1 MQVAILKASAR
12 LVPISWDIQFYT
24 GVLTHCLIRPELR
37 KTTIWIGRPKVI
49 VNAIAR
55 PDVVRFADLFE
66 FFLTGESVVKVSK
79 VTLAILGVML
89 PYGAHAAT
97 DGTPGPTSTGTF
109 SATVT
114 ASAPVDNLV
123 EVAGLEDLIF
133 APVLISPTG
142 NSGAQTASTNFCL
155 ARSNQGDV
163 QVTVFQ
169 AGIADGS
176 PMNLNTSTGGP
187 SPEIR
192 FIPLTAFNV
201 VDGSGDPAASVTTSG
216 QTFTTRPRSDA
227 CSVGQ
232 PVNIDHRIS
241 ITIPTT
247 VSAATAGSGGDFS
260 GQFTLIVAP
269 L

>member
-1 MQVAILKASAR
+1 MKIYWTAALALSLA
-12 LVPISWDIQFYT
+12 LPS
-24 GVLTHCLIRPELR
+24 
-37 KTTIWIGRPKVI
+37 
-49 VNAIAR
+49 IAQ
-55 PDVVRFADLFE
+55 
-66 FFLTGESVVKVSK
+66 
-79 VTLAILGVML
+79 
-89 PYGAHAAT
+89 AAT

-109 SATVT
+109 TATVT
-114 ASAPVDNLV
+114 ASVPVGNLV

-133 APVLISPTG
+133 APVLISAAG
-142 NSGAQTASTNFCL
+142 NSGAQTASTDFCL

-163 QVTVFQ
+163 RVTVFQ
-169 AGIADGS
+169 AGVADGNA
-176 PMNLNTSTGGP
+176 MNLNTSTGSP

-192 FIPLTAFNV
+192 FIPLTAFDV
-201 VDGSGDPAASVTTSG
+201 RDGFGDPAATITTSG
-216 QTFTTRPRSDA
+216 QTFVTRPRPDA

-247 VSAATAGSGGDFS
+247 VSAATAGSGGNFS

>member
-1 MQVAILKASAR
+1 MKIYWTAALALSLA
-12 LVPISWDIQFYT
+12 LP
-24 GVLTHCLIRPELR
+24 C
-37 KTTIWIGRPKVI
+37 
-49 VNAIAR
+49 IAQ
-55 PDVVRFADLFE
+55 
-66 FFLTGESVVKVSK
+66 
-79 VTLAILGVML
+79 
-89 PYGAHAAT
+89 AAT

-109 SATVT
+109 TATVT

-169 AGIADGS
+169 AGVADGNA
-176 PMNLNTSTGGP
+176 MNLNTSTGGL

-192 FIPLTAFNV
+192 FIPLTSFNV
-201 VDGSGDPAASVTTSG
+201 RDGSGDPAATITTSG
-216 QTFTTRPRSDA
+216 QKFNAQPRHDA

-232 PVNIDHRIS
+232 PANIDHRIT

>member
-1 MQVAILKASAR
+1 M
-12 LVPISWDIQFYT
+12 
-24 GVLTHCLIRPELR
+24 
-37 KTTIWIGRPKVI
+37 
-49 VNAIAR
+49 
-55 PDVVRFADLFE
+55 
-66 FFLTGESVVKVSK
+66 KVSK
-79 VTLAILGVML
+79 ATLAILAAALSVTV
-89 PYGAHAAT
+89 HAAT
-97 DGTPGPTSTGTF
+97 DGTPGPTSAGTF
-109 SATVT
+109 TAAVT
-114 ASAPVDNLV
+114 ASAPVGNLV

-133 APVLISPTG
+133 APVLISAAG
-142 NSGAQTASTNFCL
+142 NSGAQTASTDFCL

-169 AGIADGS
+169 AGVADGNA
-176 PMNLNTSTGGP
+176 MNLNTITGGP

-192 FIPLTAFNV
+192 TIPLTAFNV
-201 VDGSGDPAASVTTSG
+201 RDGFGDPAATVTTSG
-216 QTFTTRPRSDA
+216 QTFVTRPRLDA

-247 VSAATAGSGGDFS
+247 VSAVTAGSGGNFS